1 MDFFSDIAK
10 ALQEQNFVPSINLI
24 LGAKYFLMQKS
35 VVITK
40 ISVYW
45 WAKGLFFVRKC
56 WNMLIYIILHQK
68 SGSPQDLRYEPRCQ
82 YL

>member
-45 WAKGLFFVRKC
+45 WAKGLFFCKK
-56 WNMLIYIILHQK
+56 MLEHAYLHHIAPK
-68 SGSPQDLRYEPRCQ
+68 KW
-82 YL
+82 